1 MADRSTEHKAA
12 STRKVKKEKG
22 ASAAASTP
30 QSVAKTAI
38 HPKVG
43 DLAVRTH
50 LEKAIP
56 ELQGLHQLLL
66 SSEVDPD
73 VLEAFRDAINR
84 VRTAAWAAQQYV
96 ARKETDQ
103 GASSVLSLLVGER
116 IRNTYQL
123 CQAVSEDLKRTDI
136 EIQKGSLVQLYEIM
150 SALTEQLKGVV
161 KGLG

>member
-1 MADRSTEHKAA
+1 MEDRKARRKA
-12 STRKVKKEKG
+12 TPTRKAQKEQTG
-22 ASAAASTP
+22 FGPTTQQAVSPRGT
-30 QSVAKTAI
+30 QE
-38 HPKVG
+38 KVG

-66 SSEVDPD
+66 TSEVDPD
-73 VLEAFRDAINR
+73 VLEAFRDAVNR
-84 VRTAAWAAQQYV
+84 VRTASWAAQQYIV
-96 ARKETDQ
+96 RKETDQ
-103 GASSVLSLLVGER
+103 GSSSVLSLLVGER

>member
-1 MADRSTEHKAA
+1 MADRRTEHKVAA
-12 STRKVKKEKG
+12 TRKAKKEKG
-22 ASAAASTP
+22 ASTASTP
-30 QSVAKTAI
+30 QSVAQTVI
-38 HPKVG
+38 QPKVG

-50 LEKAIP
+50 LEKALP

-66 SSEVDPD
+66 TSEVDPD

-103 GASSVLSLLVGER
+103 GSVLSLLVGER

-123 CQAVSEDLKRTDI
+123 CPASRGQFLHGA
-136 EIQKGSLVQLYEIM
+136 
-150 SALTEQLKGVV
+150 A
-161 KGLG
+161 

>member
-22 ASAAASTP
+22 ASAAPTP
-30 QSVAKTAI
+30 QSVAQTAI
-38 HPKVG
+38 QPKVG

-56 ELQGLHQLLL
+56 ELQRLHQLLL
-66 SSEVDPD
+66 TSEVDPD

-103 GASSVLSLLVGER
+103 GSVLSLVVGER
-116 IRNTYQL
+116 
-123 CQAVSEDLKRTDI
+123 
-136 EIQKGSLVQLYEIM
+136 
-150 SALTEQLKGVV
+150 
-161 KGLG
+161 